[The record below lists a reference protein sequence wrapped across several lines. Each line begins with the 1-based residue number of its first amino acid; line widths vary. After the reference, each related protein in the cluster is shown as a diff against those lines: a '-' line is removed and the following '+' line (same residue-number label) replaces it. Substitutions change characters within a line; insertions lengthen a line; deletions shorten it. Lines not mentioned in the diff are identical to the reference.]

1 MPENAVKESVLI
13 DRKDCALLVIDVQEK
28 LLPFIAHRE
37 RMVDNIVKLL
47 KFTKIVDIPVI
58 MTEQENLGDTASEI
72 RKEVADLNPIR
83 KLCFSCFS
91 CDEFVKQLEQLGR
104 NTLIITGMETHI
116 CVAQTALHALP
127 KLNVHVVSDAVSSR
141 YVINWTVGLDRLRC
155 NGAVITSTEMV
166 IFELLRQAGTD
177 EFRATLPIVK

>member
-1 MPENAVKESVLI
+1 MPGNTSEESILI
-13 DRKDCALLVIDVQEK
+13 DRKDCALLVIDVQDK

-37 RMVDNIVKLL
+37 RMVGNIVKLL
-47 KFTKIVDIPVI
+47 KFSKIVNIPVI
-58 MTEQENLGDTASEI
+58 LTEQENLGDTALEI
-72 RKEVADLNPIR
+72 RNEIADLQPIR

-91 CDEFVKQLEQLGR
+91 SEEFVNQLEQVGR

-127 KLNVHVVSDAVSSR
+127 KHCVHVVSDAVSSR
-141 YVINWTVGLDRLRC
+141 FVINWTVGLDRLRC
-155 NGAVITSTEMV
+155 NGVVITSTEMV